1 LSHSEKVR
9 LADFGERHGMKTL
22 KKLIRLAYLN
32 TEDKVLAYCNNA
44 VVYIH
49 FISTNRSPS
58 QDTLTE
64 IILERMV
71 RLEHRIEELR
81 YENYVASLLE
91 ISEDGGNDEKNV

>member
-1 LSHSEKVR
+1 MEAV
-9 LADFGERHGMKTL
+9 

-81 YENYVASLLE
+81 YENYIASMLE
-91 ISEDGGNDEKNV
+91 IGEKGNKDEGL

>member
-1 LSHSEKVR
+1 MGSSKIRKLLR
-9 LADFGERHGMKTL
+9 LL
-22 KKLIRLAYLN
+22 YLN
-32 TEDKVLAYCNNA
+32 TEDKILAYCNNA

-71 RLEHRIEELR
+71 RLEHKLEEMR
-81 YENYVASLLE
+81 YNNYLSSLEE
-91 ISEDGGNDEKNV
+91 IKDYDEKL

>member
-1 LSHSEKVR
+1 ME
-9 LADFGERHGMKTL
+9 AI

-81 YENYVASLLE
+81 YENYIASMLE
-91 ISEDGGNDEKNV
+91 IGEKGNKDEGL

>member
-1 LSHSEKVR
+1 MVR
-9 LADFGERHGMKTL
+9 KFL
-22 KKLIRLAYLN
+22 RLLYLN

-58 QDTLTE
+58 PDTLTE

-71 RLEHRIEELR
+71 RLEHTLEEMR
-81 YENYVASLLE
+81 HDNYIASLQE
-91 ISEDGGNDEKNV
+91 IGEEPHEKL

>member
-1 LSHSEKVR
+1 MLRKFLR
-9 LADFGERHGMKTL
+9 LM
-22 KKLIRLAYLN
+22 YLN

-58 QDTLTE
+58 PDTLTE

-71 RLEHRIEELR
+71 RLEHALEEMR
-81 YENYVASLLE
+81 HDNYIASLRE
-91 ISEDGGNDEKNV
+91 IGEEPHEKL

>member
-1 LSHSEKVR
+1 ME
-9 LADFGERHGMKTL
+9 AI
-22 KKLIRLAYLN
+22 KKLFRLAYLN
-32 TEDKVLAYCNNA
+32 TEDKVLAHCNNA

-81 YENYVASLLE
+81 YENYIASILAIGE
-91 ISEDGGNDEKNV
+91 KGNKDEGL